1 MKRIDIQS
9 PCSENWEKMLPTEN
23 GKFCQACAKN
33 VIDFTGMTTE
43 QITLILDQNQ
53 QASLCMRI
61 KSSQLDRINQEYA
74 AWQQTQRQYPQA
86 LFVSALLLIFGL
98 GLFSCSE
105 EKDQQHIR
113 KIQETAQQILQENT
127 VEKDI
132 PAKPDSTPANAIIPK
147 RHHSYPKA
155 PEVTAPE
162 VVPDEITVSEN
173 RSKDTVYPF
182 PQQETERNIYIMGTS
197 LQILKVDRQPEIS
210 EPLIEYDENGV
221 PLPTEFEGIAY
232 PNPTHGNATVALKIP
247 EEKRYELRVFD
258 MEGRFL
264 SPLYEGTL
272 RRGTHTF
279 QLDLLA
285 YPPGMYLVQVI
296 SGSDPHI
303 IRVVKQ

>member
-1 MKRIDIQS
+1 MNRIDIHT
-9 PCSENWEKMLPTEN
+9 PCSENWEQMLPAEN

-33 VIDFTGMTTE
+33 VIDFTEMTTE

-74 AWQQTQRQYPQA
+74 AWQQTQRQHPQA
-86 LFVSALLLIFGL
+86 LFVAALLLIFGL

-105 EKDQQHIR
+105 EKDQHQIR
-113 KIQETAQQILQENT
+113 QIQETAQQILQENT
-127 VEKDI
+127 VEKNI

-147 RHHSYPKA
+147 RHHSHPKA

-173 RSKDTVYPF
+173 RSKDTTYPL
-182 PQQETERNIYIMGTS
+182 PYTEKVDRIIMGTS

-221 PLPTEFEGIAY
+221 PLPTEFDGIAY
-232 PNPTHGNATVALKIP
+232 PNPTHENATIELKIP
-247 EEKRYELRVFD
+247 AEKRYELRVFD

-264 SPLYEGTL
+264 NLLHEGTL
-272 RRGTHTF
+272 RRGTHAF
-279 QLDLLA
+279 KLDLLA
-285 YPPGMYLVQVI
+285 YPSGMYLVQVI
-296 SGSDPHI
+296 SDSNPHI